1 MCAYMKY
8 LEQTDPW
15 ETEGRL
21 VSDRQV
27 MFGGQTASR
36 HWASFRGDG
45 SDLESDSGDGY
56 TRWMCGELLKC
67 TFKW

>member
-1 MCAYMKY
+1 MKY
-8 LEQTDPW
+8 LEPTNPQ

-27 MFGGQTASR
+27 MFGGQTARRYS
-36 HWASFRGDG
+36 ASFRGDG
-45 SDLESDSGDGY
+45 SDLELDSGDGY
-56 TRWMCGELLKC
+56 TTGWMCWELLKC